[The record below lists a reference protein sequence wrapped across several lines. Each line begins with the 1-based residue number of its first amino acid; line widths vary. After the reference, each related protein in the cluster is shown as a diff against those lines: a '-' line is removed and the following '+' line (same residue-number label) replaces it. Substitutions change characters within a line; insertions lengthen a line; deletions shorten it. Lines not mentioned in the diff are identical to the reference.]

1 MLQRIREFLARIL
14 RRGPPAPG
22 RFVTGKASAKDGRL
36 AAAPLLAPARGY
48 LLYLP
53 RGYHRWI
60 RRPLV
65 ILIHGCRQTP
75 EELAAGTRI
84 RERADANGW
93 MVLMPRQT
101 DKANPW
107 SCWNWF
113 DGATAAG
120 RGEAAIVMA
129 QLKALRL
136 THRVHPRRI
145 FAAGMSAGG
154 SLAATL
160 GVRYPE
166 TFAGV
171 FVHSGLP
178 CGAASSPAAALAVM
192 GRGADTDPQ
201 EIGSAARAQ
210 AGGSARVPLLAV
222 HGEEDGVVAEVNAL
236 QTVRQFL
243 ALNGRASIAGDKR
256 ELPPPDT
263 ESVVGLAEGREMH
276 VADYRDGR
284 GLIARLVRV
293 PGLGHAWSGGDDAY
307 EYNDADPPDATA
319 LLEAFV
325 EGRLTCVDG
334 GCVPTGVSSD
344 KLTS

>member
-1 MLQRIREFLARIL
+1 MLQKIREFFARL
-14 RRGPPAPG
+14 FGRAPPKPG
-22 RFVTGKASAKDGRL
+22 HFVSGEKA
-36 AAAPLLAPARGY
+36 ARGY

-84 RERADANGW
+84 CAIADKNGW
-93 MVLMPRQT
+93 LVLMPRQS

-113 DGATAAG
+113 DVATAAG

-129 QLKALRL
+129 QLKAVRL

-145 FAAGMSAGG
+145 FVAGMSAGG
-154 SLAATL
+154 GLAATL

-166 TFAGV
+166 IFAGV
-171 FVHSGLP
+171 FVHSGLAA
-178 CGAASSPAAALAVM
+178 GAASSPAAAISVM

-201 EIGSAARAQ
+201 EIGTVARAA
-210 AGGSARVPLLAV
+210 AGGRARVPLVAV
-222 HGEEDGVVAEVNAL
+222 HGEEDGVVAKVNAF
-236 QTVRQFL
+236 QIVRQYL

-256 ELPPPDT
+256 ELPPADS
-263 ESVVGLAEGREMH
+263 ESVIGLAEGREMH

-284 GLIARLVRV
+284 DLIARLVRV
-293 PGLGHAWSGGDDAY
+293 PGLGHAWSGGDAAY
-307 EYNDADPPDATA
+307 AYNDASAPDSTA
-319 LLEAFV
+319 MLEALV
-325 EGRLTCVDG
+325 EGRV
-334 GCVPTGVSSD
+334 
-344 KLTS
+344 